1 MRNKTIAV
9 IADKETGVVKGQ
21 LQLWAKQAENWEGQR
36 ENVRKQIEEQVKQ
49 WVQEN
54 MFEGKRL
61 DLEQTR
67 TIADIILRCL
77 ESVQK
82 IGQIVGTAMIK

>member
-1 MRNKTIAV
+1 MKDYYR
-9 IADKETGVVKGQ
+9 D
-21 LQLWAKQAENWEGQR
+21 W

-49 WVQEN
+49 WGQEN
-54 MFEGKRL
+54 VFEGKKV

-67 TIADIILRCL
+67 TIADIILRSI